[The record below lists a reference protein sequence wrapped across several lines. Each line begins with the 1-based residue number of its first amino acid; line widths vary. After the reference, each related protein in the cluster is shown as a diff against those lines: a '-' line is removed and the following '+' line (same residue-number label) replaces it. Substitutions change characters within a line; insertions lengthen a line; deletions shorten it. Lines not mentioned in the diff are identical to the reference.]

1 MENKIVD
8 RLTKLQEHIDRYKQL
23 YSQLKE
29 CIQPVKRQS
38 LSIQLSNSKKRI
50 DGLTNEVK
58 AMINAPILEIT
69 YKIAD
74 IIYHARLANMNN
86 SEAIFLLN
94 VMAQSQG
101 YNIEILEIKEISTF
115 LCDGKL

>member
-38 LSIQLSNSKKRI
+38 LSIQLRVSKKRI
-50 DGLTNEVK
+50 YGLTNEIK
-58 AMINAPILEIT
+58 ALINAPI
-69 YKIAD
+69 
-74 IIYHARLANMNN
+74 
-86 SEAIFLLN
+86 
-94 VMAQSQG
+94 
-101 YNIEILEIKEISTF
+101 
-115 LCDGKL
+115 

>member
-1 MENKIVD
+1 MENKVID

-23 YSQLKE
+23 YTQLKE
-29 CIQPVKRQS
+29 CIKPIKRQC

-50 DGLTNEVK
+50 DGLMNEVK
-58 AMINAPILEIT
+58 AMINAHILEIT

-74 IIYHARLANMNN
+74 ITYHARLANMNK

-101 YNIEILEIKEISTF
+101 YNIEILEINEIPTF

>member
-1 MENKIVD
+1 MENKIID
-8 RLTKLQEHIDRYKQL
+8 RLTKLQDHIDRYKQL
-23 YSQLKE
+23 YYQLKE

-38 LSIQLSNSKKRI
+38 LSIQLRSSKKRI
-50 DGLTNEVK
+50 DGLINEVK

-74 IIYHARLANMNN
+74 ITYHARLANMNN
-86 SEAIFLLN
+86 SEAVFLN

-101 YNIEILEIKEISTF
+101 YNIEILEIKEIPTF

>member
-38 LSIQLSNSKKRI
+38 LSIQLRVSKKRI
-50 DGLTNEVK
+50 YGLTNEIK
-58 AMINAPILEIT
+58 ALINAPILEIT

-74 IIYHARLANMNN
+74 ITYHARLANMSK
-86 SEAIFLLN
+86 SEATTLLN
-94 VMAQSQG
+94 VISQLYG
-101 YNIEILEIKEISTF
+101 YDIKILEIREIPTF